1 MDLAT
6 HNDVVRIFR
15 GIQDHAVVEVLAMGA
30 TVDELEAALLLLQ
43 GDDDALIKMKRQKG
57 NRLNRLLGI
66 LENSEI
72 LLRDELET

>member
-57 NRLNRLLGI
+57 SRLNRLLGI